1 MAKRKTA
8 TPMLAPA
15 GRVIMLSG
23 ASRGIGLAIAKRLAA
38 DGYRL
43 SLGVR
48 DPAAARRS
56 LKALDPSTLLVGE
69 FDATKP
75 QTAQA
80 WLDATL
86 ARFDVL
92 DGLINNAGILRQ
104 LDFKQGGEEV
114 LDEMW
119 AVNVKAPFR
128 LIRLA
133 LPHLQKT
140 GHGRIINVASTDGK
154 RYRDGVSIAY
164 TMTKHAVMALTHAA
178 RFAGYEQGVR
188 VTALCPGA
196 VDTELVASI
205 PGVVPSAN
213 RLAPETVA
221 ETVAFLLSLPNNAS
235 VPDLV
240 MNTRLESWI

>member
-1 MAKRKTA
+1 MALDAVRSI
-8 TPMLAPA
+8 APD
-15 GRVIMLSG
+15 GRVIMISG
-23 ASRGIGLAIAKRLAA
+23 ASRGIGLAIATRLLA

-48 DPAAARRS
+48 RPSDI
-56 LKALDPSTLLVGE
+56 KGLDPEGVLVHP
-69 FDATKP
+69 FDAAKAEAAEP
-75 QTAQA
+75 
-80 WLDATL
+80 WLAATL
-86 ARFDVL
+86 ERFGRL
-92 DGLINNAGILRQ
+92 DGLINNAGILRAID
-104 LDFKQGGEEV
+104 LRSGDEAI

-133 LPHLQKT
+133 LPHLEKA

-154 RYRDGVSIAY
+154 RYRDGVSVAY
-164 TMTKHAVMALTHAA
+164 AMTKHAVMALSHAA
-178 RFAGYEQGVR
+178 KFAGWEHGVR

-196 VDTELVASI
+196 VDTELVASV

-213 RLAPETVA
+213 RIPPDTVA
-221 ETVAFLLSLPNNAS
+221 DTVSFLLSLPNTAS
-235 VPDLV
+235 VAELV